1 MIIDVHTHYIS
12 ESMAEGLRQRKETPF
27 IEQLENGKERFHM
40 PVGTIMLDEA
50 FYNME
55 SRLSFME
62 DNGVEHQILSF
73 PGLFGVDSL
82 QVDECIS
89 LLQAFNNETAKLC
102 KNNPDQFSGLAALP
116 LADMDLAAK
125 EYRRA
130 RLELGLIGAILPI
143 NGFISLAHANR
154 MTPLFEL
161 AEKIGGHLFIHPGP
175 RPDETPPPGSPRP
188 IPPFADNSAARQALS
203 VQDRCAACMVTLL
216 FSDFLEPYK
225 KIIPHVANL
234 GGTLPMVIERIDQ
247 VNLTRTP
254 DQPAPS
260 SKLGGVYVDC
270 SSLGPKS
277 IEIAASF
284 YGTDKILFGTDCP
297 IFLTQW
303 SKDAVRHSGLDEE
316 GQHAVFEGNAKKILQ
331 NNF

>member
-1 MIIDVHTHYIS
+1 MKKKI
-12 ESMAEGLRQRKETPF
+12 F
-27 IEQLENGKERFHM
+27 W
-40 PVGTIMLDEA
+40 LDEA

-82 QVDECIS
+82 QVDECAS
-89 LLQAFNNETAKLC
+89 LLQAFNNDTAKLC

-116 LADMDLAAK
+116 LADMDLATK

-188 IPPFADNSAARQALS
+188 IPPFADNSAPSTDELRIAQA
-203 VQDRCAACMVTLL
+203 Q
-216 FSDFLEPYK
+216 
-225 KIIPHVANL
+225 
-234 GGTLPMVIERIDQ
+234 
-247 VNLTRTP
+247 
-254 DQPAPS
+254 
-260 SKLGGVYVDC
+260 
-270 SSLGPKS
+270 
-277 IEIAASF
+277 
-284 YGTDKILFGTDCP
+284 
-297 IFLTQW
+297 
-303 SKDAVRHSGLDEE
+303 
-316 GQHAVFEGNAKKILQ
+316 
-331 NNF
+331 